1 MVPVRPWLHM
11 DLGQVPDND
20 HLFQY
25 PWFLITCCLGLGEF
39 RCLRQFESQ
48 VEVSAMQVEQF
59 SAYSEGCAGWS
70 FTCCR
75 SQGTQ
80 APGTGGWQGNCIRA
94 ESLSRL
100 SESAFSEVVSGKEG
114 LVHFSTLY

>member
-1 MVPVRPWLHM
+1 MVPVRPWLQM

-20 HLFQY
+20 HLFQH

-39 RCLRQFESQ
+39 QCLRQFESQ

-59 SAYSEGCAGWS
+59 STYREGCADWS

-80 APGTGGWQGNCIRA
+80 ALGTGWWQGNCIGA

-100 SESAFSEVVSGKEG
+100 SEGAFSEVVSWKEG
-114 LVHFSTLY
+114 LVRY